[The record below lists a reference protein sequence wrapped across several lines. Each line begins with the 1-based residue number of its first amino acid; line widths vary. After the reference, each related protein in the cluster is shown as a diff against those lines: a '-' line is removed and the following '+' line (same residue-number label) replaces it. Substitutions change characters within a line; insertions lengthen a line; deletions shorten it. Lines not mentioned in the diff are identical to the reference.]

1 MSKAKARKDRTSA
14 TLNIKNASV
23 AKSSHGKYSTVADL
37 ERKRIETTERN
48 KKNRKGK
55 KDED

>member
-1 MSKAKARKDRTSA
+1 MSKARDRTAA
-14 TLNIKNASV
+14 TLKIKNASV

>member
-1 MSKAKARKDRTSA
+1 MSKARDRTAA
-14 TLNIKNASV
+14 TLKIKNASV
-23 AKSSHGKYSTVADL
+23 AKSSHGTYSTVADL